1 MRGWWRATALGIVML
16 LLAACGRTP
25 ASGSQQ
31 ESGGAGAQ
39 DWGEV
44 RLGYQFGTSYLP
56 VEVMVE
62 QRLIEKRLNI
72 KVTKVQLGGGG
83 ALTEA
88 VLSDSV
94 DVAFMGLGPFFV
106 GWAKGIDWKIAA
118 AMQDMP
124 IGLNT
129 AKPGAVSLQDIGPED
144 RIAVPGVNSMQ
155 HVMLAMEAQK
165 QLGDAHALDHLLVAM
180 PHPDGERALLAGSEV
195 TFHYTA
201 PPFLQREQQQPGIR
215 KIVDSY
221 ETMGQPHTFNVL
233 VVPAKFKAEHPEVF
247 QAVVEAHAEALEWI
261 NANPGD
267 AADLMIQLGDE
278 TNREE
283 LVRQITDPDVVWT
296 EEPHGLVK
304 FAAFMQEAGFIDKAP
319 RDWKEVTWENLHGLN
334 GN

>member
-1 MRGWWRATALGIVML
+1 LGL
-16 LLAACGRTP
+16 LLLLLGACGSAP
-25 ASGSQQ
+25 SSGD
-31 ESGGAGAQ
+31 SGGGQTEQ
-39 DWGEV
+39 DWGEL

-62 QRLIEKRLNI
+62 HKLIEKRLNI

-88 VLSDSV
+88 ILSDSI

-124 IGLNT
+124 IGLNSS
-129 AKPGAVSLQDIGPED
+129 KPGAASLKDIGPND

-155 HVMLAMEAQK
+155 HVMLAMEAEK
-165 QLGDAHALDHLLVAM
+165 QLGDARALDHLLVAM

-201 PPFLQREQQQPGIR
+201 PPFLQRERQQPGIR

-233 VVPAKFKAEHPEVF
+233 VVPAKFKEERPEVYR
-247 QAVVEAHAEALEWI
+247 ALVEAHAEALAWI
-261 NANPGD
+261 AANPGE
-267 AADLMIQLGDE
+267 AADLMIRLGDQ
-278 TNREE
+278 TDREE
-283 LVRQITDPDVVWT
+283 LIRQITDPDVVWT
-296 EEPHGLVK
+296 EEPHGLLR
-304 FAAFMQEAGFIDKAP
+304 FATFMKEAGFIDRAP
-319 RDWKEVTWENLHGLN
+319 ADWKEVTWENLHGLN

>member
-1 MRGWWRATALGIVML
+1 MRRWWKAVSLGL
-16 LLAACGRTP
+16 LLLLLGACGSAP
-25 ASGSQQ
+25 SSGD
-31 ESGGAGAQ
+31 SGGGQTEQ
-39 DWGEV
+39 DWGEL

-62 QRLIEKRLNI
+62 HKLIEKRLNI

-88 VLSDSV
+88 ILSDSI

-124 IGLNT
+124 IGLNSS
-129 AKPGAVSLQDIGPED
+129 KPGAASLKDIGPND

-155 HVMLAMEAQK
+155 HVMLAMEAEK
-165 QLGDAHALDHLLVAM
+165 QLGDARALDHLLVAM

-201 PPFLQREQQQPGIR
+201 PPFLQRERQQPGIR

-233 VVPAKFKAEHPEVF
+233 VVPAKFKEERPEVYR
-247 QAVVEAHAEALEWI
+247 ALVEAHAEALAWI
-261 NANPGD
+261 AANPGE
-267 AADLMIQLGDE
+267 AADLMIRLGDQ
-278 TNREE
+278 TDREE
-283 LVRQITDPDVVWT
+283 LIRQITDPDVVWT
-296 EEPHGLVK
+296 EEPHGLLR
-304 FAAFMQEAGFIDKAP
+304 FATFMKEAGFIDRAP
-319 RDWKEVTWENLHGLN
+319 ADWKEVTWENLHGLN

>member
-1 MRGWWRATALGIVML
+1 MRQWWKAVALGVVL
-16 LLAACGRTP
+16 LLVGACGSAPSPR
-25 ASGSQQ
+25 ASG
-31 ESGGAGAQ
+31 GGLAEQ

-62 QRLIEKRLNI
+62 HKLIEKRLNI

-88 VLSDSV
+88 VLSDSI

-106 GWAKGIDWKIAA
+106 GWAKGMDWKIAA

-124 IGLNT
+124 IGLNA
-129 AKPGAVSLQDIGPED
+129 AKPGAASLKNIGPDD
-144 RIAVPGVNSMQ
+144 RIAVPGINSMQ
-155 HVMLAMEAQK
+155 HVMLAMEAEK
-165 QLGDAHALDHLLVAM
+165 QLGDAHALDHLLVSM

-201 PPFLQREQQQPGIR
+201 PPFLQRERQQPGIS

-233 VVPAKFKAEHPEVF
+233 VVPAQFKKERPEVYR
-247 QAVVEAHAEALEWI
+247 ALVEAHAEALAWI
-261 NANPGD
+261 EANPGE
-267 AADLMIQLGDE
+267 AADLMIRLGDQ
-278 TNREE
+278 TDREE
-283 LVRQITDPDVVWT
+283 LIRQITDPDVVWT

-304 FAAFMQEAGFIDKAP
+304 FATFMKEAGFIDRAP
-319 RDWKEVTWENLHGLN
+319 SDWKEVTWENLHGLN